1 VTGIMPSVV
10 VLNVAAPLKV
20 FSIFTGF
27 NKNFDLKLSDKIEET
42 KLTDASVAEER
53 LINTSIMKQVNEGR
67 SNLVEKKWSKKFCPT
82 IFCDFRVDMK
92 IMKIF

>member
-1 VTGIMPSVV
+1 MTGIMPSVV

-20 FSIFTGF
+20 FLIFTRF

-42 KLTDASVAEER
+42 KLTDASVSEER

-67 SNLVEKKWSKKFCPT
+67 SNLVEKNWSKNNFL
-82 IFCDFRVDMK
+82 
-92 IMKIF
+92 